1 MYNVTDII
9 QYFFK
14 IASKKSRSKSRK
26 CKKSTKKVKKVLKM
40 KGLPV
45 LSNFEKI
52 RKARLRISLSEKRS
66 VLFMGFAT

>member
-1 MYNVTDII
+1 MLLILYNI
-9 QYFFK
+9 FFRLQVK
-14 IASKKSRSKSRK
+14 NQGQDQEK
-26 CKKSTKKVKKVLKM
+26 CKKSAKNVKIVLKM
-40 KGLPV
+40 KGRPV